1 MIDNLYPTIKKL
13 SRTEKIQLL
22 QVLATEIANDEGINT
37 AEEEEKEFWL
47 TSSQI
52 SLQQIWGH
60 PDEEIYNELL

>member
-1 MIDNLYPTIKKL
+1 MIDNLYPTLKKL

-37 AEEEEKEFWL
+37 TEEEEKEFWL

-60 PDEEIYNELL
+60 SDEEIYNELL